1 MNKQIYYYTQFV
13 AFHNISRRET
23 KFVIIL
29 INRESGNFFTNNYRE
44 IISKLNF
51 ESKNKKR

>member
-13 AFHNISRRET
+13 AFHNISRREA
-23 KFVIIL
+23 KIIIIL

-51 ESKNKKR
+51 E